1 MADSPAADP
10 STDPRFAP
18 RPESA
23 SLDAAKMFDLS
34 GRVAIVTGGSRGIGL
49 SIAHGFA
56 AQGATVVVASR
67 KADACD
73 LAVAEIAEAGG
84 KALAVPTHMGD
95 LDSIHQLVDAT
106 LGHCGQIDILVNNA
120 ANPLGLPMDHISPEA
135 WESSFTVN
143 LRGPFFLFQRCLPS
157 LLESD
162 HASVINVISVGAYI
176 PPGSRQATPPCIRQP
191 RPGCYRSL
199 VRWRANIPPEDISGV
214 RVNAI
219 APGTVDTTMTRNTGP
234 EAMGRMAE
242 LSYTGRIGHP
252 DELVG
257 AALLLASDAG
267 SYITGQCII
276 VDGGFIPAR

>member
-1 MADSPAADP
+1 MADSPAAD
-10 STDPRFAP
+10 STTDPRFAP
-18 RPESA
+18 RPDST
-23 SLDAAKMFDLS
+23 SLDAAQMFDLS

-56 AQGATVVVASR
+56 AQGAKVVVASR

-73 LAVAEIAEAGG
+73 LAVAEITEAGG
-84 KALAVPTHMGD
+84 EALAVPVHMGD
-95 LDSIHQLVDAT
+95 LDSVNQLVDAT
-106 LGHCGQIDILVNNA
+106 LEQYGQIDILVNNA
-120 ANPLGLPMDHISPEA
+120 ANPLGLPMEDITPEA

-157 LLESD
+157 LLDSD

-176 PPGSRQATPPCIRQP
+176 PAANTAMYGAAKAGLLSFT
-191 RPGCYRSL
+191 RSM
-199 VRWRANIPPEDISGV
+199 AGV
-214 RVNAI
+214 YSPQGIRVNAI

-234 EAMGRMAE
+234 EAMGRMAD
-242 LSYTGRIGHP
+242 LSHIGRIGHP

-257 AALLLASDAG
+257 TALLLASDAG

-276 VDGGFIPAR
+276 VDGGFVPAR

>member
-10 STDPRFAP
+10 ATDPRFAP
-18 RPESA
+18 RPDSA
-23 SLDAAKMFDLS
+23 SLDAATMFDLS

-56 AQGATVVVASR
+56 AQGAKLVVASR

-73 LAVAEIAEAGG
+73 LAVAEIVEAGG
-84 KALAVPTHMGD
+84 EAVAVPTHMGD
-95 LDSIHQLVDAT
+95 LDSIDRLVDAT
-106 LGHCGQIDILVNNA
+106 LEHYGQIDILVNNA
-120 ANPLGLPMDHISPEA
+120 ANPLGLPMEDITPEA
-135 WESSFTVN
+135 WESSFSVN

-162 HASVINVISVGAYI
+162 HASVINVISVGAFIAGGNTSMYSAAKA
-176 PPGSRQATPPCIRQP
+176 GLLSFT
-191 RPGCYRSL
+191 RSMAG
-199 VRWRANIPPEDISGV
+199 VFSPQGV

-219 APGTVDTTMTRNTGP
+219 APGTVDTTMTRNSGP
-234 EAMGRMAE
+234 EAMGRMSV
-242 LSYTGRIGHP
+242 LSYIGRIGNP

-276 VDGGFIPAR
+276 VDGGFVPAR

>member
-1 MADSPAADP
+1 MADSPATDP
-10 STDPRFAP
+10 TTDPRFAP
-18 RPESA
+18 RPDST

-49 SIAHGFA
+49 SMAHGFA
-56 AQGATVVVASR
+56 AQGAKVVVASR

-73 LAVAEIAEAGG
+73 QAVAEIAEAGG
-84 KALAVPTHMGD
+84 EALAVPVHMGD
-95 LDSIHQLVDAT
+95 LDSVNQLADAT
-106 LGHCGQIDILVNNA
+106 LEHYGQIDILVNNA
-120 ANPLGLPMDHISPEA
+120 ANPLGLPMEDITPEA

-162 HASVINVISVGAYI
+162 HASVINVISVGAFIAGGNTSMYSAAKA
-176 PPGSRQATPPCIRQP
+176 GLLSFT
-191 RPGCYRSL
+191 RSM
-199 VRWRANIPPEDISGV
+199 AGAFSPEGV

-219 APGTVDTTMTRNTGP
+219 APGTVDTTMTRNSGP
-234 EAMGRMAE
+234 EAMGRMSV
-242 LSYTGRIGHP
+242 LSYIGRFGHP

-257 AALLLASDAG
+257 TALLLASDAG

-276 VDGGFIPAR
+276 VDGGFVPAR

>member
-10 STDPRFAP
+10 ATDPRFAP
-18 RPESA
+18 RPDSA
-23 SLDAAKMFDLS
+23 SLDAATMFDLS

-56 AQGATVVVASR
+56 AQGAKVVVASR
-67 KADACD
+67 KADACE
-73 LAVAEIAEAGG
+73 AAEAEITEAGG
-84 KALAVPTHMGD
+84 EALAVPTHMGD
-95 LDSIHQLVDAT
+95 LDSVNRLVDTT
-106 LGHCGQIDILVNNA
+106 LAHYGQIDILVNNA
-120 ANPLGLPMDHISPEA
+120 ANPLGLPMEDITPEA

-162 HASVINVISVGAYI
+162 HASVINVISVGAFIAGGNTSMYSAAKA
-176 PPGSRQATPPCIRQP
+176 GLLSFT
-191 RPGCYRSL
+191 RSMAG
-199 VRWRANIPPEDISGV
+199 VFSPEGV

-219 APGTVDTTMTRNTGP
+219 APGTVDTTMTRNSGP
-234 EAMGRMAE
+234 EAMGRMSV
-242 LSYTGRIGHP
+242 LSYIGRIGHP

-276 VDGGFIPAR
+276 VDGGFVPPR

>member
-10 STDPRFAP
+10 TTDPKFAP
-18 RPESA
+18 RPDSA
-23 SLDAAKMFDLS
+23 SLGAATMFDLS

-56 AQGATVVVASR
+56 AQGAKVVVASR

-73 LAVAEIAEAGG
+73 AAVTEVAEAGG
-84 KALAVPTHMGD
+84 EAVAVPTHMGD
-95 LDSIHQLVDAT
+95 LDSVSRLVDAT
-106 LGHCGQIDILVNNA
+106 LEHYGQIDILVNNA
-120 ANPLGLPMDHISPEA
+120 ANPLGLPMEDITPEA
-135 WESSFTVN
+135 WESSFSVN

-162 HASVINVISVGAYI
+162 HASVINVISVGAFIAGGNTSMYSAAKA
-176 PPGSRQATPPCIRQP
+176 GLLSFT
-191 RPGCYRSL
+191 RSMAG
-199 VRWRANIPPEDISGV
+199 VFSPQGV

-219 APGTVDTTMTRNTGP
+219 APGTVDTTMTRNSGP
-234 EAMGRMAE
+234 EAMGRMSV
-242 LSYTGRIGHP
+242 LSYIGRIGHP

-276 VDGGFIPAR
+276 VDGGFVPPR

>member
-1 MADSPAADP
+1 MADSPAPDP
-10 STDPRFAP
+10 ATDPKFAP
-18 RPESA
+18 RPDSA

-56 AQGATVVVASR
+56 AQGAKVVVASR

-84 KALAVPTHMGD
+84 EALAVPVHMGD
-95 LDSIHQLVDAT
+95 LDSVNRLADAT
-106 LGHCGQIDILVNNA
+106 LEHYGQIDILVNNA
-120 ANPLGLPMDHISPEA
+120 ANPLGVPMEDITPEI
-135 WESSFTVN
+135 WDKSFTVN
-143 LRGPFFLFQRCLPS
+143 LRGPFFLFQHCLPS

-176 PPGSRQATPPCIRQP
+176 PAGNTSMYSAAKAGLLSYTRTMAGEYSSRGI
-191 RPGCYRSL
+191 
-199 VRWRANIPPEDISGV
+199 

-234 EAMGRMAE
+234 EAMGRMAH
-242 LSYTGRIGHP
+242 LSHIGRIGHP

-257 AALLLASDAG
+257 TALLLASDAG

-276 VDGGFIPAR
+276 VDGGFVPAR

>member
-1 MADSPAADP
+1 
-10 STDPRFAP
+10 
-18 RPESA
+18 
-23 SLDAAKMFDLS
+23 MFDLS

-56 AQGATVVVASR
+56 AQGAKVVVASR
-67 KADACD
+67 KAEACD

-84 KALAVPTHMGD
+84 EAQAVPVHMGD
-95 LDSIHQLVDAT
+95 LDSVNHLVDAT
-106 LGHCGQIDILVNNA
+106 LEHYGQIDIVVNNA
-120 ANPLGLPMDHISPEA
+120 ANPLGLPMDQITPEA
-135 WESSFTVN
+135 WEKSFTVN
-143 LRGPFFLFQRCLPS
+143 LRGPFFLFQHCLPS

-176 PPGSRQATPPCIRQP
+176 PAGNTAMYSAAKAGLLSFT
-191 RPGCYRSL
+191 RSM
-199 VRWRANIPPEDISGV
+199 AGEYSPHGV

-234 EAMGRMAE
+234 EAMARMND
-242 LSYTGRIGHP
+242 LSHIGRIGHP

-267 SYITGQCII
+267 SYINRPMHHRRRRLRPFPVTIGVTICKYYFQIARI
-276 VDGGFIPAR
+276 EGGGL

>member
-1 MADSPAADP
+1 MADSPDP
-10 STDPRFAP
+10 TTDPRFSP
-18 RPESA
+18 RSDAA
-23 SLDAAKMFDLS
+23 SLDAAQMFDLS

-49 SIAHGFA
+49 SMAHGFA
-56 AQGATVVVASR
+56 AQGAKVVVASR

-84 KALAVPTHMGD
+84 EALAVPVHMGD
-95 LDSIHQLVDAT
+95 LDSVNQLVDST
-106 LGHCGQIDILVNNA
+106 LEHYGQIDILVNNA
-120 ANPLGLPMDHISPEA
+120 ANPLGLPMTDITPEA
-135 WESSFTVN
+135 WEKSFTVN
-143 LRGPFFLFQRCLPS
+143 LRGPFFLFQRCLPL

-162 HASVINVISVGAYI
+162 HASVINVISVGAFI
-176 PPGSRQATPPCIRQP
+176 PGGNTAMYSAAKAGLLSFT
-191 RPGCYRSL
+191 RSM
-199 VRWRANIPPEDISGV
+199 AGEYSPHGV

-234 EAMGRMAE
+234 EAMGRMAV
-242 LSYTGRIGHP
+242 LSYIGRIGHP

-276 VDGGFIPAR
+276 IDGGFIPPR